1 MLTNEQVLD
10 ILKEKDAVLEGHF
23 LLTSGRHSD
32 RYVQCAKLFQYA
44 DTSAKICESLAEGL
58 KDMDIDAVV
67 SPAVGGIL
75 MGYEMGRQLGVRN
88 IFTERVEGKMAL
100 RRGFTVA
107 QGEKLLV
114 VEDVVT
120 TGGSVKEVIALM
132 RELGA
137 EIVGVQGGAF
147 DGSCLLRTG
156 GMRAL
161 QSGQQTCKTRQQ
173 KH

>member
-137 EIVGVQGGAF
+137 EIVGVASVV
-147 DGSCLLRTG
+147 DRSAER
-156 GMRAL
+156 
-161 QSGQQTCKTRQQ
+161 
-173 KH
+173 

>member
-137 EIVGVQGGAF
+137 EIVGVASVVDRSAGKVDFGVPYKA
-147 DGSCLLRTG
+147 
-156 GMRAL
+156 AL
-161 QSGQQTCKTRQQ
+161 SM
-173 KH
+173 